1 MIAETQITLEL
12 KDQSYPNDEYLKG
25 ITNPYFTIL
34 AMNTQVKASL
44 QGEWQS
50 RAVCKNT
57 ND

>member
-1 MIAETQITLEL
+1 MITETQITLEL

-50 RAVCKNT
+50 RTVCMKT

>member
-50 RAVCKNT
+50 RVVCMKT

>member
-1 MIAETQITLEL
+1 MITETQITLEL

-25 ITNPYFTIL
+25 ITNPYFTIF

-50 RAVCKNT
+50 VCMKT